1 MDQTNGVICELDFY
15 PTYDNSYGGMAKGI
29 ASGAGGLMKAGIGK
43 LWGGKKKEK
52 KDDGKIKPRGDDFN
66 ITIK

>member
-1 MDQTNGVICELDFY
+1 
-15 PTYDNSYGGMAKGI
+15 MAKGI